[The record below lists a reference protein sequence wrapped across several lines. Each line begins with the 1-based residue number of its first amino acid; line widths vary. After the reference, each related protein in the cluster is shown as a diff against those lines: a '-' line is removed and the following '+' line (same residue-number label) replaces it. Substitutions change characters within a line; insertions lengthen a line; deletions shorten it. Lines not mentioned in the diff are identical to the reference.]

1 MFMDHHR
8 SSRLDRLPPYLFAE
22 FEKKRTALEKEGRD
36 IINLGIGDPDTD
48 PPKLLLDAM
57 VSVLN
62 DPLVHQYS
70 PSQGTEEFRSGV
82 ADFFQRRYGV
92 SLENREICL
101 AVGSKELIAHAP
113 MALTEPG
120 DIVLVPE
127 PGYPPYRSGAVF
139 ALAEPWVMKLR
150 ADRGFLPDLDAIPEE
165 VAKKA
170 RILYLN
176 YPNNPTGGVAT
187 LDFYREAVA
196 FAKKYEITVISDEA
210 YAELYYE
217 EPPHSFLEVEGA
229 KEVGVSVHSM
239 TKTFSMAGWR
249 IAWVCGNADVVETLR
264 GFKANCDSGQFMG
277 FQKATTAI
285 LRDGAEEMKRI
296 RDMYR
301 ARRDAFVDG
310 LQSTGWNIPRPNAG
324 LYIWFPVPVEGMSSM
339 DFAGKILEEASV
351 IVLPG
356 SGFGEAAEGF
366 ARAALTI
373 PEDRIREAAE
383 RISKINW

>member
-1 MFMDHHR
+1 MDHHR

-22 FEKKRTALEKEGRD
+22 FEKKRTALEKEGHD

-57 VSVLN
+57 VSVLH

-92 SLENREICL
+92 ALENREICL

-120 DIVLVPE
+120 DIVLIPE

-165 VAKKA
+165 VARKA

-187 LDFYREAVA
+187 LDFYREAVS
-196 FAKKYEITVISDEA
+196 FARKYDITVISDEA

-264 GFKANCDSGQFMG
+264 SFKANCDSGQFMG

-285 LRDGAEEMKRI
+285 LKDGAEEMKRI

-373 PEDRIREAAE
+373 PEGRIREAAE

>member
-1 MFMDHHR
+1 MDHHR

>member
-1 MFMDHHR
+1 MPHRR

-22 FEKKRTALEKEGRD
+22 FERKRTALEKAGHD

-48 PPKLLLDAM
+48 PPKILIDAM

-62 DPLVHQYS
+62 EPLLHQYS
-70 PSQGTEEFRSGV
+70 PSQGTEEFRAGV
-82 ADFFQRRYGV
+82 ADFFKRRYGV
-92 SLENREICL
+92 GLESDEICL

-113 MALTEPG
+113 MALTDPG
-120 DIVLVPE
+120 DVVLVPE

-150 ADRGFLPDLDAIPEE
+150 ADRGFLPALDEIPED
-165 VAKKA
+165 VARKA

-176 YPNNPTGGVAT
+176 YPNNPTGAVAT
-187 LDFYREAVA
+187 PDFYREAVA
-196 FAKKYEITVISDEA
+196 FAEKYDITVISDEA
-210 YAELYYE
+210 YAELYYG
-217 EPPHSFLEVEGA
+217 EPPCSFLEVEGA
-229 KEVGVSVHSM
+229 KEVGVAVHSM

-249 IAWVCGNADVVETLR
+249 VAWVCGNKDVVETLR
-264 GFKANCDSGQFMG
+264 SFKANCDSGQFMG
-277 FQKATTAI
+277 FQKATATI
-285 LRDGAEEMKRI
+285 LREGADEMKRI

-310 LQSTGWNIPRPNAG
+310 LKSTGWNIPRPDAG
-324 LYIWFPVPVEGMSSM
+324 LYIWFPVPVEGLSSM
-339 DFAGKILEEASV
+339 DFAGRVLEEAGV

-356 SGFGEAAEGF
+356 SGFGSAAEGF

-373 PEDRIREAAE
+373 PEERIREAAA
-383 RISKINW
+383 RIAAISW